1 MKEKGKKPQIA
12 LTKRTYEK
20 PMLIR
25 LSPGDTQGKNN
36 FYAREAYQ
44 PQSSTSFGPS

>member
-20 PMLIR
+20 PVLIR
-25 LSPGDTQGKNN
+25 LNPGDTQGKP
-36 FYAREAYQ
+36 FYVKEAFQ
-44 PQSSTSFGPS
+44 PQSSSSLGPS